1 MATLRSTILF
11 SALALVFIG
20 GCKRDSATK
29 TAAAPGTAQAPAPE
43 MGAMPAMPAA
53 PAAPMASGTVVETMD
68 AANYTYVRVKTSSG
82 EIWAATG
89 QFKIAVGDK
98 VSLPLEMPM
107 EKFHSNSLNRT
118 FPIIYFASR
127 IEKQGSPAAK

>member
-1 MATLRSTILF
+1 MRPNPLVLLCSVLILA
-11 SALALVFIG
+11 SLG
-20 GCKRDSATK
+20 GCRRDSAPKSPT
-29 TAAAPGTAQAPAPE
+29 APAPL
-43 MGAMPAMPAA
+43 ADQAAQTAQTATPAM

-107 EKFHSNSLNRT
+107 EKFHSNSLKRT
-118 FPIIYFASR
+118 FPIIYFASH
-127 IEKQGSPAAK
+127 IERQGGPSAK

>member
-1 MATLRSTILF
+1 MRPNPLVLLGSVLILA
-11 SALALVFIG
+11 SLG
-20 GCKRDSATK
+20 GCRRDSAPKSPT
-29 TAAAPGTAQAPAPE
+29 APAPL
-43 MGAMPAMPAA
+43 ADQAAQTATPATPAM

-118 FPIIYFASR
+118 FPTIYFASR